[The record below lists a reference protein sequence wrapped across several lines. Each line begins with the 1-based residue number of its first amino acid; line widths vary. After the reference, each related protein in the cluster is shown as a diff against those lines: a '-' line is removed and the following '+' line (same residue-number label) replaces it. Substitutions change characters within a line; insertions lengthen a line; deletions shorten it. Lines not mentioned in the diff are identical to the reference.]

1 MVMSCVQRTEAHL
14 KRKRSEEWAEMGGL
28 LANVRP
34 TPGFMSLTQPRSL
47 LMSMTHTTKGRENRA
62 VQVGPATH
70 WLKHSGE
77 RVLHLARAAQQID
90 PACRHG

>member
-34 TPGFMSLTQPRSL
+34 TCGFMSLTQLQSL
-47 LMSMTHTTKGRENRA
+47 LMSMTPDTTKGQETRA
-62 VQVGPATH
+62 RQVGPATH

-77 RVLHLARAAQQID
+77 RVLHLARAAQ
-90 PACRHG
+90 